1 MLAGREEFGNDDFYD
16 VIVTLLFTGNEN
28 PHQ

>member
-16 VIVTLLFTGNEN
+16 FTVTLLFTGNEN